1 MAILKGALDF
11 LRNRNSIESPTSVDT
26 ATTDSKGFIDI
37 YKCEE
42 CDNMIKQIYPSIRHR
57 FCSDECRLKA
67 LHRETPKKRTT
78 GEIRICKVC
87 DKEFYVPLW
96 KIKIGKG
103 IVCSPECRYKLRLS
117 EDPVDSH
124 FYSSSKWRNLRK
136 IILERDNHECQ
147 ECGEIENLEVHHII
161 SINKCG
167 DKFDTDNLITLCHSC
182 HNAQHNR
189 F

>member
-37 YKCEE
+37 YKCE
-42 CDNMIKQIYPSIRHR
+42 
-57 FCSDECRLKA
+57 
-67 LHRETPKKRTT
+67 
-78 GEIRICKVC
+78 
-87 DKEFYVPLW
+87 
-96 KIKIGKG
+96 
-103 IVCSPECRYKLRLS
+103 
-117 EDPVDSH
+117 
-124 FYSSSKWRNLRK
+124 
-136 IILERDNHECQ
+136 